1 MMGWYHE
8 SGWNAGGWI
17 GMGLGMLVF
26 WGLLIF
32 GIIALVRWAGQPR
45 IAGAAPGWDNPSGPA
60 TPTTAA
66 SALRILDERFASGEI
81 LEEEYLRRRDVLLG
95 R

>member
-1 MMGWYHE
+1 MGWYHG
-8 SGWNAGGWI
+8 SGWGPGSWL

-32 GIIALVRWAGQPR
+32 GVIALVRWVGQPR
-45 IAGAAPGWDNPSGPA
+45 GPASPAPGPDMSGSSA
-60 TPTTAA
+60 PTTAA
-66 SALRILDERFASGEI
+66 GALRILDERFAAGEVA
-81 LEEEYLRRRDVLLG
+81 EEDYLRRRDILLG